1 MCFSEKKT
9 KKPKKISWAWAWVL
23 RPDGCIFFQLKAA
36 MLKSMGWKK
45 DSRPVNPHLSGSYSK
60 IKSQNIHPNSQD
72 QGDCEFKGQG
82 SEK

>member
-9 KKPKKISWAWAWVL
+9 KKKKNLLGLGLSFATRWL
-23 RPDGCIFFQLKAA
+23 HLFSTAA

>member
-9 KKPKKISWAWAWVL
+9 KNKNKSPGPGLEFCDQMAAS
-23 RPDGCIFFQLKAA
+23 FFQLKAA

-60 IKSQNIHPNSQD
+60 IRSQNIHPNSQD